1 MTNILAMLFIALLSA
16 SCTDWLDIKPLDK
29 MVLEDYW
36 KTENDVESSIL
47 ACYSAMAS
55 NDFMERII
63 ASGEARSD
71 NVIQG
76 GSDPGGDM
84 RNILKL
90 TIDPDNGLAKWEI
103 FYKIINHCNLVLK
116 YAPEVA
122 KIDPNYTQG
131 KQQVHEAEA
140 LTLRALAYFYLV
152 RIYRDVP
159 YIRVPYVDDN
169 ENFETPQTSGEVILE
184 DILKDLITAKEYAVL
199 ARGYE
204 YFSSSSSSSVRSNTK
219 GRITKNAV
227 RALMADIYLW
237 QASGLKDNL
246 AAQKY
251 EACIRECEE
260 IESFEIVNEYED
272 RDDYT
277 GAELTL
283 IKNDVR
289 DYSSF
294 SYTFATGNSDES
306 IFELQFD
313 AQIDS
318 KKITDMYGR
327 IGREGNL
334 SAAAKEEWLSDRSKD
349 VRNKYAYA
357 PEASNTRHIILK
369 YVLPASVY
377 NMYSALGMP
386 TSPLLIGET
395 VYPNWILYRLPDAF
409 LMKAEALVELG
420 GDDNLRAALDLV
432 NKVWLRSYPDGDR
445 LRFEQYNDQAKMRYL
460 VLDERQRE
468 FLFEG
473 KRWFD
478 LIRLWR
484 KEGPTL
490 NVLGLMTRKY
500 KGDTGIMRSKLSIEG
515 ALYMPVHSNELL
527 NNTALVQNSFYKTIL
542 DNKK

>member
-1 MTNILAMLFIALLSA
+1 MALLSV

-47 ACYSAMAS
+47 ACYSLMAS
-55 NDFMERII
+55 DEFMERII

-76 GSDPGGDM
+76 GSDPGAEI

-90 TIDPDNGLAKWEI
+90 TIDPDNALAKWEI

-122 KIDPNYTQG
+122 EIDPNYTLG

-152 RIYRDVP
+152 RIYKDVP
-159 YIRVPYVDDN
+159 YIRIPYVDDN
-169 ENFETPQTSGEVILE
+169 ENFETPKTSGEIILE
-184 DILKDLITAKEYAVL
+184 DMVKDLITAKEYAVL

-204 YFSSSSSSSVRSNTK
+204 YFGHEYFTITSPLRSNTK

-227 RALMADIYLW
+227 RALLADIYLW
-237 QASGLKDNL
+237 QASGSKDNPDV
-246 AAQKY
+246 QKY

-260 IESFEIVNEYED
+260 IEAFEIVNEYEETN
-272 RDDYT
+272 DYT
-277 GAELTL
+277 GAELML
-283 IKNDVR
+283 IKSGER
-289 DYSSF
+289 DYYSF
-294 SYTFATGNSDES
+294 LYVFSMGNSDES

-313 AQIDS
+313 NQIDS
-318 KKITDMYGR
+318 KKITEMYGR
-327 IGREGNL
+327 SGREGNL
-334 SAAAKEEWLSDRSKD
+334 SAAAKEEWLADRSKD
-349 VRNKYAYA
+349 MRSRYAYA
-357 PEASNTRHIILK
+357 PEASNTRHLILK
-369 YVLPASVY
+369 YVLYSYNAHIGLEMPPSPA
-377 NMYSALGMP
+377 
-386 TSPLLIGET
+386 LISENT
-395 VYPNWILYRLPDAF
+395 YPNWIFYRLPDVF

-420 GDDNLRAALDLV
+420 GNDNLRAALDLV

-445 LRFEQYNDQAKMRYL
+445 LRFEQYNDQGKMRYL

-478 LIRLWR
+478 LLRLWR
-484 KEGPTL
+484 KEGPSL

-500 KGDTGIMRSKLSIEG
+500 KGDTGIMRSKLSIED

-527 NNTALVQNSFYKTIL
+527 NNPALEQNPFYKTIL
-542 DNKK
+542 DNNK